1 MKKKILV
8 VQPIHAKALALLD
21 NRPDVLY
28 EVITDLSEKNLLRLA
43 PSADAITVRDAKL
56 SSAVIEKAASV
67 KVISRHG
74 VGYDNIPVTDC
85 SKRGIP
91 VTIVGPV
98 NAVAVA
104 EHTLFLLFAAARVGV
119 ELDHAVRT
127 GNFAARASTRSVELN
142 GKKLLLI
149 GFGQIGREVARRASA
164 LGMSIIVYDPY
175 ASSNIDISVTFI
187 GSLDEALKQA
197 NAISLHVPLTD
208 QTRNILGKRGL
219 SLLPKGAIVVNA
231 SRGGLLDEE
240 ALAEAVAS
248 GALHGAGLD
257 TFDVEPLPVTSP
269 LIANRRIVLSPHSAA
284 LTEDTLIAMGVKTV
298 ENVLGVLDGQ
308 IDPNLV
314 VNFKAIQEIQDAT
327 K

>member
-8 VQPIHAKALALLD
+8 VQPIHETALALLD
-21 NRPDVLY
+21 NRRDVSY
-28 EVITDLSEKNLLRLA
+28 EVITDLSEKNLLRLV
-43 PSADAITVRDAKL
+43 PSADAITVRDANL

-104 EHTLFLLFAAARVGV
+104 EQTLFLLFAAARVGV

-175 ASSNIDISVTFI
+175 ANGNIDISVSFI

-208 QTRNILGKRGL
+208 QTRNILGKREL
-219 SLLPKGAIVVNA
+219 ALLPKGAIVVNA

-240 ALAEAVAS
+240 ALAEAVAT

-284 LTEDTLIAMGVKTV
+284 LTEDALIAMGVKTV
-298 ENVLGVLDGQ
+298 ENVLGVLDGR

-314 VNFKAIQEIQDAT
+314 VNYKAIQEIQDAT